1 MLILCLLLAFSHWQ
15 LAIGFC
21 SSAKL
26 KNFAE
31 NTTTAENNLYI
42 CREKTLNS
50 AHYGTP

>member
-1 MLILCLLLAFSHWQ
+1 MQNAECKIIFLGRYVSF
-15 LAIGFC
+15 
-21 SSAKL
+21 AKL

-31 NTTTAENNLYI
+31 NTASAENNLYI